1 MLRPERSIIL
11 GSTSP
16 RRHWLLEAAGFAV
29 YAHDSGADETWPE
42 LVEPAEAVMLL
53 ADRKLDG
60 VLAKLEDEPLDPV
73 ITADTV
79 VFLED
84 EPLNKPDSLEHA
96 RSLLRSLSARKHD
109 VITAFCV
116 RLPGGET
123 RRSWVR
129 TSVWFRR
136 LADSDIERYLER
148 GESLDKAGAYGIQ
161 GFGATLVDRIE
172 GSYTNVIGLPVSEVL
187 YALRAST

>member
-1 MLRPERSIIL
+1 MRPERSIIL

-16 RRHWLLEAAGFAV
+16 RRRWLLEAAGFAV
-29 YAHDSGADETWPE
+29 YAHASGADETWPE

-53 ADRKLDG
+53 AERKLDG
-60 VLAKLEDEPLDPV
+60 VLAKLEGEPIDPV

-84 EPLNKPDSLEHA
+84 EPLNKPDSLDHA

-109 VITAFCV
+109 VITAFCI
-116 RLPGGET
+116 RLPDGET
-123 RRSWVR
+123 HRDRVR

-161 GFGATLVDRIE
+161 GFGATLVDRVE

-187 YALRAST
+187 HALRARR

>member
-1 MLRPERSIIL
+1 
-11 GSTSP
+11 
-16 RRHWLLEAAGFAV
+16 
-29 YAHDSGADETWPE
+29 
-42 LVEPAEAVMLL
+42 MLL
-53 ADRKLDG
+53 AERKLDG
-60 VLAKLEDEPLDPV
+60 VLAKLEGEPIDPV

-84 EPLNKPDSLEHA
+84 EPLNKPDSLDHA

-109 VITAFCV
+109 VITAFCI
-116 RLPGGET
+116 RLPDGET
-123 RRSWVR
+123 HRDWVR

-161 GFGATLVDRIE
+161 GFGATLVDRVE

-187 YALRAST
+187 HALRARR